1 MLFIKSGLDEC
12 SLSQEFERG
21 AQMLQGV
28 LMFTAQTAQE
38 RIVGSTGCD
47 DRSRLSIE
55 EQNVD
60 RKANEADA
68 SMAEKVER
76 ALWNN
81 GVLRNTDYG
90 EIDVLVNDGV
100 VTLRGHVINTTN
112 QQGAAEAA
120 RTIPGVVEVK
130 SYLVP
135 DDKITLE
142 VARALGEI
150 ERDHGVKF
158 FTGARNGVVVLTG
171 EAGSAEVRSMAEKY
185 AANVPGVRCVI
196 NSVQAPGVDLQAEE
210 KRFLQPSIG
219 EPIYFRDGL
228 FGKVRKV
235 IINPNNRRVIAM
247 LLPARYSNS
256 HPDSRSPAYEG
267 GQSPEHLIVVP
278 VSDIRHLTRNSGF
291 LETNSS
297 EAAKYA
303 DFDPARFVSPG
314 EEWTPPYPYCPN
326 EVLFPAET
334 SKKS

>member
-1 MLFIKSGLDEC
+1 
-12 SLSQEFERG
+12 
-21 AQMLQGV
+21 
-28 LMFTAQTAQE
+28 
-38 RIVGSTGCD
+38 
-47 DRSRLSIE
+47 
-55 EQNVD
+55 
-60 RKANEADA
+60 
-68 SMAEKVER
+68 MAEKVDR

-81 GVLRNTDYG
+81 NVLRNTDYG

-100 VTLRGHVINTTN
+100 VSLRGHVINTTN
-112 QQGAAEAA
+112 QQRAEEVA
-120 RTIPGVVEVK
+120 RSIPGVEKVK

-150 ERDHGVKF
+150 ERDYGVKF

-171 EAGSAEVRSMAEKY
+171 EAGSAEVRSMAEKL

-219 EPIYFRDGL
+219 EPIYFHDGL

-235 IINPNNRRVIAM
+235 IINPNNRSVVAM

-256 HPDSRSPAYEG
+256 HPNSRTPDYEG
-267 GQSPEHLIVVP
+267 GRSPERLVVIP

-291 LETNSS
+291 LKTSSS

-314 EEWTPPYPYCPN
+314 EDWTPPYPYCPE

-334 SKKS
+334 RN